1 MELRGKVAL
10 VTGGGRG
17 IGRGI
22 VDRFLEEGAQVAVV
36 QRKPLD
42 DVLAGNPGVAHV
54 EADLGDPSSIASAVE
69 QAVERFG
76 GVDVLVNN
84 AGIMFERTVSEIRLD
99 EWDLMMAVNL
109 RGPLFLVQAV
119 LPHMRQRGGGSII
132 NIGSIEGLGANPDH
146 AAYCASK
153 AGMHGLTRAVAVD
166 LGADN
171 IRCNAIA
178 PGWIAS
184 DLSETYLES
193 QPDPAAAR
201 DALNRLHPLGRVG
214 RPTDVGDLAVYLASD
229 RSSFLTGEIV
239 VLDGG
244 RTAQLPTPIHTLGD
258 AS

>member
-1 MELRGKVAL
+1 MPVPDGGVAL

-22 VDRFLEEGAQVAVV
+22 VDRFLEEGARVAVV
-36 QRKPLD
+36 QRRPLD
-42 DVLAGNPGVAHV
+42 DALERHLQVAHV
-54 EADLGDPSSIASAVE
+54 RADLSALPSITTAVE
-69 QAVERFG
+69 HAPERLG
-76 GVDVLVNN
+76 GLDILVNN
-84 AGIMFERTVSEIRLD
+84 AGIMFERTISEIRPE

-109 RGPLFLVQAV
+109 RAPLFLIQAAV
-119 LPHMRQRGGGSII
+119 PHLRRRGGGSVI

-153 AGMHGLTRAVAVD
+153 AGVHGMTRAMAVD

-184 DLSETYLES
+184 ELSEAYLAS
-193 QPDPAAAR
+193 HPDPVAAR

-214 RPTDVGDLAVYLASD
+214 RPTDVGDLAVFLASD
-229 RSSFLTGEIV
+229 RSSFLTGEVV

-244 RTAQLPTPIHTLGD
+244 RTAKLPLP
-258 AS
+258 S

>member
-1 MELRGKVAL
+1 MQLRGKIAL

-22 VDRFLEEGAQVAVV
+22 VDRFLDEGAQVVVV
-36 QRKPLD
+36 QRRSLD
-42 DVLAGNPGVAHV
+42 DALEGHPSVALV
-54 EADLGDPSSIASAVE
+54 EADLGAPSSTATAIE
-69 QAVERFG
+69 HAVERFG
-76 GVDVLVNN
+76 GLDILVNN
-84 AGIMFERTVSEIRLD
+84 AGIMFERTVAEIQLE

-109 RGPLFLVQAV
+109 RAPLFLAQAA
-119 LPHMRQRGGGSII
+119 LPHMRERGGGSII

-153 AGMHGLTRAVAVD
+153 AGIHGMTRAMAVD
-166 LGADN
+166 LGVHN

-184 DLSETYLES
+184 ELSEAYLES
-193 QPDPAAAR
+193 HPDPAAAH

-229 RSSFLTGEIV
+229 RSSFLTGEVV

-244 RTAQLPTPIHTLGD
+244 RTAKLPLP
-258 AS
+258 S

>member
-1 MELRGKVAL
+1 MQLHGKIAL

-36 QRKPLD
+36 QRRPLD
-42 DVLAGNPGVAHV
+42 EALEHQPNIAHV
-54 EADLGDPSSIASAVE
+54 MADLSDPSSTATAVE
-69 QAVERFG
+69 HTLERFG
-76 GVDVLVNN
+76 GIDILVNN
-84 AGIMFERTVSEIRLD
+84 AGIMFERAVAEIRLE

-109 RGPLFLVQAV
+109 RAPLFLAQAA
-119 LPHMRQRGGGSII
+119 LPSMRERGGGSII

-153 AGMHGLTRAVAVD
+153 AGIHGMTRAMAVD
-166 LGADN
+166 LGVDN

-184 DLSETYLES
+184 ELSETYLDS
-193 QPDPAAAR
+193 RPDPTAAR
-201 DALNRLHPLGRVG
+201 DALDRLHPLGRVG
-214 RPTDVGDLAVYLASD
+214 RPADVGDLAVYLASD

-244 RTAQLPTPIHTLGD
+244 RTAKLPLP
-258 AS
+258 S

>member
-1 MELRGKVAL
+1 VQLQGKIAL

-36 QRKPLD
+36 QRQLLD
-42 DVLAGNPGVAHV
+42 NALEGHPRVAHV
-54 EADLGDPSSIASAVE
+54 KADLSVSTSTATAVE
-69 QAVERFG
+69 HAVERFG
-76 GVDVLVNN
+76 GIDILVNN
-84 AGIMFERTVSEIRLD
+84 AGIMFERTVSEIQLE
-99 EWDLMMAVNL
+99 EWDLMMAINL
-109 RGPLFLVQAV
+109 RAPLFLAQAA
-119 LPHMRQRGGGSII
+119 LPHMRERGGGNII

-146 AAYCASK
+146 ASYCASK
-153 AGMHGLTRAVAVD
+153 AGIHGMTRAMAVD

-184 DLSETYLES
+184 ELSETYLES
-193 QPDPAAAR
+193 HPDPAAAR

-214 RPTDVGDLAVYLASD
+214 RPTDVGDLAVYLASEH
-229 RSSFLTGEIV
+229 SSFLTGAVI

-244 RTAQLPTPIHTLGD
+244 RTAKLPMP
-258 AS
+258 S

>member
-1 MELRGKVAL
+1 VQLQGKIAL

-36 QRKPLD
+36 QRQLLD
-42 DVLAGNPGVAHV
+42 DALEGHPRFAVVKAVLSVSSSTATVV
-54 EADLGDPSSIASAVE
+54 EH
-69 QAVERFG
+69 AVERFG
-76 GVDVLVNN
+76 GIDILVNN
-84 AGIMFERTVSEIRLD
+84 AGIMFERTISEIQME
-99 EWDLMMAVNL
+99 EWDFMMAVNL
-109 RGPLFLVQAV
+109 RAPLFLAQAA
-119 LPHMRQRGGGSII
+119 LPHMRERGGGSII
-132 NIGSIEGLGANPDH
+132 NIGSIEGLGANPGH

-153 AGMHGLTRAVAVD
+153 AGIHGMTRAMALD

-184 DLSETYLES
+184 KLSETYLES
-193 QPDPAAAR
+193 HPDPAAAR

-214 RPTDVGDLAVYLASD
+214 QPTDVGDLAVYLASE

-244 RTAQLPTPIHTLGD
+244 RTAKLPLPI
-258 AS
+258 

>member
-1 MELRGKVAL
+1 MQLEGKIAL

-36 QRKPLD
+36 QRQALD
-42 DVLAGNPGVAHV
+42 ASLDGNPRVAHV
-54 EADLGDPSSIASAVE
+54 RADLGVPSSIGTAVDG
-69 QAVERFG
+69 AVERFG

-84 AGIMFERTVSEIRLD
+84 AGIMFERAVSDIRLD

-109 RGPLFLVQAV
+109 RAPLFMAQAV
-119 LPHMRQRGGGSII
+119 LPYMRERGGGSII
-132 NIGSIEGLGANPDH
+132 NIGSIEGFGANPHH

-153 AGMHGLTRAVAVD
+153 AGVHGMTRAMAVD

-184 DLSETYLES
+184 ELSETYLES
-193 QPDPAAAR
+193 HPDPRAAR
-201 DALNRLHPLGRVG
+201 AALNRLHPVGRVG
-214 RPTDVGDLAVYLASD
+214 QPTDVGDLAVYLASD
-229 RSSFLTGEIV
+229 RSGFLTGEIV

-244 RTAQLPTPIHTLGD
+244 RTAKLPLP
-258 AS
+258 S